1 MFNILYNIGIEL
13 FILAVVAYS
22 FVNKKAAK
30 RFRGNNH
37 WKRLPRDLF
46 ADQGSIWFHCASL
59 GEFEQAR
66 PIIDRLVKDESAP
79 PILLTF
85 FSPSGYE
92 FRKDVQGVCAV
103 TFMPFDRPRDVKAFL
118 DWANVKKAVFI
129 KYELWFNSLHQL
141 KSRSIPVALVSAHFP
156 NNHWVIKYPVLG
168 RKLSTFDKI
177 FTQNLETQ
185 SQLEKIGLDNAEY
198 AGDTRFDRVIKVS
211 QEDYNQPN
219 LEKWSSTI
227 TLVIGSNWPSDDE
240 IIIQALAR
248 NERLKVMVVPHE
260 LDPAQYRSWKAIFGS
275 DLVSF
280 SEIDSNQE
288 IEQRI
293 VFVDRMGLLSKLY
306 RYADVTYIGG
316 GFGQNVH
323 NTLEA
328 AVYGI
333 PVIFGPNNARFH
345 EIQQLKKLGAGL
357 EINNSSDFEKVLTDI
372 IKDEAFRADTELTL
386 QKFFEDKCGASS
398 LVIEWLEKR

>member
-1 MFNILYNIGIEL
+1 MFNIFYNIGIEL
-13 FILAVVAYS
+13 LVLATWAYS
-22 FVNKKAAK
+22 SIHKKAAK
-30 RFRGNNH
+30 RFRENNH
-37 WKRLPRDLF
+37 WKRFPRDLF
-46 ADQGSIWFHCASL
+46 ADQGSVWFHCASL

-66 PIIDRLVKDESAP
+66 PIIDLLIEEESTP

-103 TFMPFDRPRDVKAFL
+103 TYMPFDRLREIKAFL

-129 KYELWFNSLHQL
+129 KYELWFNSLQQL
-141 KSRSIPVALVSAHFP
+141 KLRSIPVALVSTHFP
-156 NNHWVIKYPVLG
+156 NNHWVIKYPILG
-168 RKLSTFDKI
+168 RKLAIFDKI

-185 SQLEKIGLDNAEY
+185 SQLQKIGLDNAEY
-198 AGDTRFDRVIKVS
+198 AGDTRFDRVIEVS
-211 QEDYNQPN
+211 KEDYNQPN
-219 LEKWSSTI
+219 LEKWSSAI
-227 TLVIGSNWPSDDE
+227 TLVIGSNWPSDDKV
-240 IIIQALAR
+240 IMQALER
-248 NERLKVMVVPHE
+248 NEHFKVMIVPHE
-260 LDPAQYRSWKAIFGS
+260 LDPSQYRSWKAIFGS

-288 IEQRI
+288 IQQRI

-306 RYADVTYIGG
+306 RYANVAYIGG

-345 EIQQLKKLGAGL
+345 EIQQLKGLGAGL
-357 EINNSSDFEKVLTDI
+357 EINNSFEFEKTLTDI
-372 IKDEAFRADTELTL
+372 IQDEAFRVDIELTL